1 VFRCTIV
8 EALDEGEYVTLR
20 FGPCRVLAMVD
31 ELRFEG
37 VEEALHRGV
46 VEAVGLAAH

>member
-20 FGPCRVLAMVD
+20 LGPCRVLAMVD